1 MSRAQRLLLTSAL
14 LAWFT
19 VASPGQEPAPPPA
32 TPPATRPAPPPRPAE
47 SERERPPP
55 ETPPGNTDAASED
68 EFIPTEEL
76 PPDSAINFP
85 VDI

>member
-1 MSRAQRLLLTSAL
+1 MSSAQRLFLASAL
-14 LAWFT
+14 LTWLAA
-19 VASPGQEPAPPPA
+19 ASPGQEPAAPPA
-32 TPPATRPAPPPRPAE
+32 IPPATRPAPPPAE
-47 SERERPPP
+47 AERESPPP
-55 ETPPGNTDAASED
+55 ETPPGNTDGASED

>member
-1 MSRAQRLLLTSAL
+1 MTRAQRLLLATALSA
-14 LAWFT
+14 WI
-19 VASPGQEPAPPPA
+19 VAAAPGQEPASPPRAPPA
-32 TPPATRPAPPPRPAE
+32 DAPRPAPREPAE
-47 SERERPPP
+47 GERERPPP
-55 ETPPGNTDAASED
+55 NTDGASED

>member
-1 MSRAQRLLLTSAL
+1 MSGARQRLLLTSAL
-14 LAWFT
+14 AAWLAA
-19 VASPGQEPAPPPA
+19 VSSGQEPAAPPPA
-32 TPPATRPAPPPRPAE
+32 APPAAPPVRE
-47 SERERPPP
+47 ETERETPPP
-55 ETPPGNTDAASED
+55 ETPPGNTDGASED

>member
-1 MSRAQRLLLTSAL
+1 MSRAQRLFLASAL
-14 LAWFT
+14 SAWLAA
-19 VASPGQEPAPPPA
+19 ASLGQEPAAPPA
-32 TPPATRPAPPPRPAE
+32 TPPAAPPQQEEAQ
-47 SERERPPP
+47 RETPPP
-55 ETPPGNTDAASED
+55 ETPPRNTDGASED

>member
-1 MSRAQRLLLTSAL
+1 MSRAQRLFLASAL
-14 LAWFT
+14 LTWLA
-19 VASPGQEPAPPPA
+19 VASPGQEPAAPPA
-32 TPPATRPAPPPRPAE
+32 TPPATRPAPPPAE
-47 SERERPPP
+47 AERESPAP
-55 ETPPGNTDAASED
+55 ETPPGNTDGASED